1 MKRRF
6 WEKHKE
12 DLSRLITPEK
22 IQEFAKTE
30 FAWNQV
36 KTLGEL
42 IDNKEKLPA
51 LGQKEYCDLRNFL
64 FIHILSQS
72 GHRSGV
78 LTNITLTEYK
88 KMTCVDGTYLVAV
101 KDHKTFSHHGH
112 ANLCFDESLKAWEDI
127 YVKCARNQ
135 VGTGGEGIA
144 LFLNWRGANQ
154 VVIFEQ
160 H

>member
-51 LGQKEYCDLRNFL
+51 LAQKEYCDLK
-64 FIHILSQS
+64 LSV
-72 GHRSGV
+72 H
-78 LTNITLTEYK
+78 
-88 KMTCVDGTYLVAV
+88 
-101 KDHKTFSHHGH
+101 SHLEPER
-112 ANLCFDESLKAWEDI
+112 A
-127 YVKCARNQ
+127 
-135 VGTGGEGIA
+135 
-144 LFLNWRGANQ
+144 
-154 VVIFEQ
+154 
-160 H
+160 